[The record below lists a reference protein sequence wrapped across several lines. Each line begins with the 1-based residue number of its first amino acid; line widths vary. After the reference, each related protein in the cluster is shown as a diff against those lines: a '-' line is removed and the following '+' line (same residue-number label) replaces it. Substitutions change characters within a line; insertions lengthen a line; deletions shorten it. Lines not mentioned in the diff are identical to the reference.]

1 MASLPTIRIGTR
13 KSALAL
19 AQAGDIRQRLLAAWP
34 ALREEDIALVHITTS
49 GDRFTDQP
57 LADIGGKGLF
67 TKEIEDALLD
77 GSIDLA
83 VHSIKDMQTVLPEGL
98 IIGCVPERE
107 DPRDTLIGATSLAG
121 LPKNATF
128 GTSSLRRSAQALMQR
143 PDLMIVPLRGNVE
156 TRLAK
161 LQSGLIRATM
171 LAQAGLN
178 RLGLKDIDAATLPIS
193 DFLPAVGQGAVGV
206 ECRENDTRMRDLLAP
221 LSHAPTEIAVRCER
235 AFLRAVDGSC
245 RMPIAGYAAVSG
257 GNLQFDGLLIDP
269 DGSRPRRVTLNGKSA
284 DAESIGLAAGKKIKG

>member
-1 MASLPTIRIGTR
+1 MANLPTIRIGTR

-19 AQAGDIRQRLLAAWP
+19 AQARNICQRLLAAWP

-57 LADIGGKGLF
+57 LTDIGGKGLF

-83 VHSIKDMQTVLPEGL
+83 VHSVKDMQTVLPEGL
-98 IIGCVPERE
+98 IIGCMPERE
-107 DPRDTLIGATSLAG
+107 DPRDVLIGAASLAG

-143 PDLMIVPLRGNVE
+143 PDLTIVPLRGNVE

-178 RLGLKDIDAATLPIS
+178 RLGLKDIHAAALPIS
-193 DFLPAVGQGAVGV
+193 DFLPAVGQGAVGI
-206 ECRENDTRMRDLLAP
+206 ECRVEDSRMRDLLAP
-221 LSHAPTEIAVRCER
+221 LSHAPTETAVRCER

-245 RMPIAGYAAVSG
+245 RMPIAGYAAVTG
-257 GNLQFDGLLIDP
+257 GSLQFDGLLIDP
-269 DGSRPRRVTLNGKSA
+269 DGSRPRRVTLKGGIA
-284 DAESIGLAAGKKIKG
+284 DAESIGLAAGKKIKE